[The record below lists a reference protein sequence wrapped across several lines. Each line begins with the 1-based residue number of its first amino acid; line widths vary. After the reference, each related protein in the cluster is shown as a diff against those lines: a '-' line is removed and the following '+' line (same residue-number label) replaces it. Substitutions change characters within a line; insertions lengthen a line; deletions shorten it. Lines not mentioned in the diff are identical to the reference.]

1 MIQPTKAAVVH
12 RRRKLAVLT
21 AACVLAAGGTTT
33 IAVAVVPVHD
43 TLRSSGA
50 TTGWPGVPVPAATT
64 GTSAEPSESVARDD
78 GSALPPS
85 FPVSIDIPAIGVR
98 SPLQQ
103 VGLTDENIMQVPV
116 PGPHYNEA
124 AWYKHS
130 VGPGS
135 AGPAI
140 IVGHVDSAA
149 QGPSVFFDLADLRPG
164 DDIMVA
170 RADGLTARFRV
181 DTVGRYAKVDFPTSL
196 VYAHT
201 DRAELRLI
209 TCGGAFDGAT
219 GHYLDNVV
227 VFATLVGHG

>member
-1 MIQPTKAAVVH
+1 MIQPTKAVVVH
-12 RRRKLAVLT
+12 RSRKLAVLT
-21 AACVLAAGGTTT
+21 AACVLAAGGTTA
-33 IAVAVVPVHD
+33 IAVEVMP
-43 TLRSSGA
+43 TGA
-50 TTGWPGVPVPAATT
+50 A
-64 GTSAEPSESVARDD
+64 SAPSESVARDD

-98 SPLQQ
+98 SPLQR
-103 VGLTDENIMQVPV
+103 VGLTDENIMQVPA

-135 AGPAI
+135 PGPAI

-164 DDIMVA
+164 DDILVA

-181 DTVGRYAKVDFPTSL
+181 DTVGRYAKADFPTSL
-196 VYAHT
+196 VYGHT

-209 TCGGAFDGAT
+209 TCGGAFDGAA

-227 VFATLVGHG
+227 VFATLVGHR